1 MSKLLELKN
10 IYASYAGARVLENV
24 SIAIEKNEI
33 LGLVGESGSGK
44 STTAKVVTGLLKPD
58 SGSVIFNAKE
68 LTGKRDKDI
77 CRRIQM
83 VFQNPEGSLNPK
95 YKIGDILYD
104 AMHFHFRDM
113 SREEIESKCLSLIKR
128 MELPQDTLSRYP
140 KSFSGGQKQRIALA
154 RALCVEPEL
163 LIADE
168 PTSSL
173 DVSVQLNMLELIKEL
188 KEERGLGI
196 LFISHDLGVI
206 NYLCDNVAVMKKGR
220 IVEMQSKE
228 RFFRHPE
235 TDYGKELLDSVAK
248 INEC

>member
-10 IYASYAGARVLENV
+10 IHVSYAGARVLEDV

-58 SGSVIFNAKE
+58 SGSVIFNGKE

-95 YKIGDILYD
+95 YKIGEILYD
-104 AMHFHFRDM
+104 AMHFHFHDM
-113 SREEIESKCLSLIKR
+113 SRDEIESKCLSLIKR

-235 TDYGKELLDSVAK
+235 TDYGTELLDSVAEMK
-248 INEC
+248 K

>member
-1 MSKLLELKN
+1 
-10 IYASYAGARVLENV
+10 
-24 SIAIEKNEI
+24 
-33 LGLVGESGSGK
+33 
-44 STTAKVVTGLLKPD
+44 
-58 SGSVIFNAKE
+58 
-68 LTGKRDKDI
+68 
-77 CRRIQM
+77 
-83 VFQNPEGSLNPK
+83 
-95 YKIGDILYD
+95 
-104 AMHFHFRDM
+104 M
-113 SREEIESKCLSLIKR
+113 SRDEIESKCLSLIKR

-235 TDYGKELLDSVAK
+235 TDYGTELLDSVAEMK
-248 INEC
+248 K